1 MAHVSGDPGLREA
14 FRNGEDIH
22 ASTAAKV
29 FGVAIG
35 KVTKEMRRKAKE
47 VNFGI
52 MYGIGPFGLATRLD
66 IPQGEAKEI
75 IARYFERFPGV
86 RTYIDGTLE
95 KARQTGYVETMRGRR
110 RYIPDLASKNFNV
123 RANAERQ
130 AINMPI
136 QGSAADM
143 IKLAMIRLHASLA
156 AVAPSARMLLQVHD
170 ELVFEVNRKEA
181 KKAAAHITKVMTESL
196 PLDIPVEVESGIGAN
211 WLEAH

>member
-1 MAHVSGDPGLREA
+1 
-14 FRNGEDIH
+14 
-22 ASTAAKV
+22 
-29 FGVAIG
+29 
-35 KVTKEMRRKAKE
+35 MRRKAKE

-52 MYGIGPFGLATRLD
+52 MYGLGPFGLATRLD
-66 IPQGEAKEI
+66 IAQGEAKEI
-75 IARYFERFPGV
+75 ITTYFARFPKV
-86 RTYIDGTLE
+86 KEYIATTIEGARRDGFVTTLC
-95 KARQTGYVETMRGRR
+95 GRR
-110 RYIPDLASKNFNV
+110 RYLPDINSRNHPV

-143 IKLAMIRLHASLA
+143 IKLAMINLHASLG

-170 ELVFEVNRKEA
+170 ELVFEVAKKEA
-181 KKAAAHITKVMTESL
+181 KKAAAHITAVMKESL